1 MPKLIVWLLTAGWL
15 YISTPRLYGL
25 WVLWISKSLNNADL
39 AMWNG
44 GEWLSHACAL
54 MITALYIGGLCEVV
68 HTGLLKGR
76 TKAISEIEKVLLPFL
91 LLLLSWWGTQLIL
104 RLLIQ
109 GVPASLSFLIAAFV
123 TALVGSVVLT
133 LPTPL
138 PSPSGTIRG
147 RSLREPAEFRRVWGR
162 LNKRELRGLIPWGA
176 TFIAK
181 KNEALH
187 FILIGN
193 TGAGKSTWLEVM
205 MTKTL
210 AGIGFN
216 PNYRAIVVDAK
227 SNLLPYLEAL
237 GLGIGEDGPLYV
249 ILNPLDK
256 RAARWAI
263 GKDINSP
270 GKAREFA
277 RTFIPEVKGDNR
289 FFTQTA
295 VALLTAVIVSLQRAK
310 GESWTL
316 RDLINAF
323 SNTAIAHALIQQWNP
338 RPHDLDDYFKVKK
351 GERNEIFMS
360 VRAELD
366 QFHLIAASWE
376 VATREFSITDWIR
389 GEYVLVLGSDYEYP
403 DALKTINALLFS
415 SIAARLKQLP
425 DDPERRVWLY
435 IDELIATGKLVAFEQ
450 LLQLGRSKSVC
461 MVSSVLNMASF
472 VEEFGENIAKSIWG
486 LSRHK
491 AMFPMDSDSAKYISD
506 AIGKHEVIQTTY
518 TPQVPNPDKPP
529 SISGVSYQR
538 TERTTILPQE
548 LDERE
553 LPVPGP
559 KNGLSGYFSLPGE
572 GIHYHTYS
580 WQEIT
585 KMRPER
591 LDDGDGGV
599 VGYDR
604 IDERFVRTIPTP
616 WTEEELAQLK
626 LSPPDAEGGDAPRST
641 KPHGPRKPGDN
652 SGAKPPRPIKK
663 KPKE

>member
-1 MPKLIVWLLTAGWL
+1 MLKLIVWLLTAGWL
-15 YISTPRLYGL
+15 YISTPRLYDV
-25 WVLWISKSLNNADL
+25 WVLWVSKSLNNADL

-68 HTGLLKGR
+68 HAGLLKGR
-76 TKAISEIEKVLLPFL
+76 TTIIAEIEKALLSL
-91 LLLLSWWGTQLIL
+91 LLLIVGWWGTQFIV

-109 GVPASLSFLIAAFV
+109 GVPDSLSFLIAAFV
-123 TALVGSVVLT
+123 TALVGSVVFM
-133 LPTPL
+133 PAPL
-138 PSPSGTIRG
+138 PSSRPIRG
-147 RSLREPAEFRRVWGR
+147 RPLRQSAELRQTWKRRKKT
-162 LNKRELRGLIPWGA
+162 NIRGLIPWGA

-181 KNEALH
+181 GNEALH

-205 MTKTL
+205 MAKTL

-227 SNLLPYLEAL
+227 GNLLPFLEAL

-249 ILNPLDK
+249 ILNPLDR

-270 GKAREFA
+270 GKAYEFA
-277 RTFIPEVKGDNR
+277 HTVIPEAKGDNQ

-295 VALLTAVIVSLQRAK
+295 VALLAAVIVSLQNAK
-310 GESWTL
+310 GEEWTL

-323 SNTAIAHALIQQWNP
+323 STPAITQALIRKWHP
-338 RPHDLDDYFKVKK
+338 RIQDFDDYFKVKK
-351 GERNEIFMS
+351 GERNDIFMT
-360 VRAELD
+360 VRATLD
-366 QFHLIAASWE
+366 QFHLIAACWE

-389 GEYVLVLGSDYEYP
+389 GEYILVLGADYEYP
-403 DALKTINALLFS
+403 DALKKINALLFS

-425 DDPERRVWLY
+425 DDPDRRVWLF

-472 VEEFGENIAKSIWG
+472 VEEFGENIAKSIWA

-491 AMFPMDSDSAKYISD
+491 ALFPMDSDSAKYISE

-529 SISGVSYQR
+529 SSSGVSYQR
-538 TERTTILPQE
+538 TERLTILPQE

-553 LPVPGP
+553 LPVPGL
-559 KNGLSGYFSLPGE
+559 KNGLRGYFSLPGE
-572 GIHYHTYS
+572 GIHHHTYS

-591 LDDGDGGV
+591 LDDV

-604 IDERFVRTIPTP
+604 IDERFVPTIPTP
-616 WTEEELAQLK
+616 WTEEELAELQI
-626 LSPPDAEGGDAPRST
+626 SPPDTDTGADSRST
-641 KPHGPRKPGDN
+641 KPRTPRKPGDS
-652 SGAKPPRPIKK
+652 SGRKPPRPIKK
-663 KPKE
+663 NPRD

>member
-15 YISTPRLYGL
+15 YISTPRLYEL
-25 WVLWISKSLNNADL
+25 WVLWISKSLSGADL

-44 GEWLSHACAL
+44 GEWISHACAL
-54 MITALYIGGLCEVV
+54 ILSALYIGGLCEVV
-68 HTGLLKGR
+68 HVGLLKGR
-76 TKAISEIEKVLLPFL
+76 TKVISEIEKVLLPL
-91 LLLLSWWGTQLIL
+91 LLLLVGWWGTQFVV

-109 GVPASLSFLIAAFV
+109 GVPASLTFLIAAFV
-123 TALVGSVVLT
+123 TALVGSVVLV
-133 LPTPL
+133 PAPL
-138 PSPSGTIRG
+138 PLSQPVRG
-147 RSLREPAEFRRVWGR
+147 RSLRQSAELKRLWRRRGERKV
-162 LNKRELRGLIPWGA
+162 KGLIPWGA

-216 PNYRAIVVDAK
+216 PNHRAIVVDAK
-227 SNLLPYLEAL
+227 GNLLPFLEAL

-270 GKAREFA
+270 GKAHEFA
-277 RTFIPEVKGDNR
+277 RTVIPEAKGDNQ
-289 FFTQTA
+289 FFPQTA
-295 VALLTAVIVSLQRAK
+295 MALLVAVIVSLQRAK
-310 GESWTL
+310 GERWTL

-323 SNTAIAHALIQQWNP
+323 STAAVAQTLIKRWNP
-338 RPHDLDDYFKVKK
+338 RPQDLDDYFKVKK
-351 GERNEIFMS
+351 GERNDIFMS

-366 QFHLIAASWE
+366 QFHLIAACWE

-403 DALKTINALLFS
+403 DALKTINASLFS

-435 IDELIATGKLVAFEQ
+435 IDELIATGKLVALEK

-518 TPQVPNPDKPP
+518 TPQVPNSDNPP
-529 SISGVSYQR
+529 SSSGVSYQR

-559 KNGLSGYFSLPGE
+559 KNGLSGYFSLPEE

-626 LSPPDAEGGDAPRST
+626 LNSPDTGGDAPRSA
-641 KPHGPRKPGDN
+641 KPRGPRKPGDN
-652 SGAKPPRPIKK
+652 SGGKPERPIRR

>member
-1 MPKLIVWLLTAGWL
+1 MFQSIAWLLTAGWL
-15 YISTPRLYGL
+15 YISTPRLYEL
-25 WVLWISKSLNNADL
+25 WVLWIGKGINSADL

-44 GEWLSHACAL
+44 GGWLSHACAL
-54 MITALYIGGLCEVV
+54 MLTALYIGGLCEVV
-68 HTGLLKGR
+68 HAGLLKGR
-76 TKAISEIEKVLLPFL
+76 TKVMAEIEKALLPFL
-91 LLLLSWWGTQLIL
+91 LLLLGWWGTQFVV

-123 TALVGSVVLT
+123 TALIGSVVLM
-133 LPTPL
+133 PA
-138 PSPSGTIRG
+138 SPSSSRTIRG
-147 RSLREPAEFRRVWGR
+147 RSLRQSV
-162 LNKRELRGLIPWGA
+162 ELRQRWRRRKTTNTIGLIPWGA

-181 KNEALH
+181 ENEALH

-216 PNYRAIVVDAK
+216 PNYRAIVVDPK
-227 SNLLPYLEAL
+227 GNLLPFLEAL

-249 ILNPLDK
+249 ILNPLDR

-270 GKAREFA
+270 GKAQEFA
-277 RTFIPEVKGDNR
+277 RTVIPEVKGDNQ

-295 VALLTAVIVSLQRAK
+295 VALLAAVIVSLQRAK
-310 GESWTL
+310 REGWTL
-316 RDLINAF
+316 RDLINGF
-323 SNTAIAHALIQQWNP
+323 SAPAITQALIQQWHP
-338 RPHDLDDYFKVKK
+338 RPQDFDDYFKVKK
-351 GERNEIFMS
+351 GERNDIFMT

-366 QFHLIAASWE
+366 QFQLIAACWQI
-376 VATREFSITDWIR
+376 ATHEFSIADWIR
-389 GEYVLVLGSDYEYP
+389 GEYLLVLGSDYEYP
-403 DALKTINALLFS
+403 DALKKINALLFS

-425 DDPERRVWLY
+425 DDPDRRVWLF

-450 LLQLGRSKSVC
+450 MLQLGRSKSVC

-491 AMFPMDSDSAKYISD
+491 ALFPMDSDSAKYISE

-518 TPQVPNPDKPP
+518 TPQVPNADKPP
-529 SISGVSYQR
+529 SSSGVSYKR
-538 TERTTILPQE
+538 TERSTLLPQE

-553 LPVPGP
+553 LPLPGP

-572 GIHYHTYS
+572 GIHYHTYR
-580 WQEIT
+580 WQEIEA
-585 KMRPER
+585 MRPDR
-591 LDDGDGGV
+591 LDGV
-599 VGYDR
+599 IGYDR
-604 IDERFVRTIPTP
+604 IDERFEATIPTP
-616 WTEEELAQLK
+616 WTVEELAELK
-626 LSPPDAEGGDAPRST
+626 ITPPDTEGDAPRST
-641 KPHGPRKPGDN
+641 KSRLPRKPGDN
-652 SGAKPPRPIKK
+652 SGGKPPRPIKK
-663 KPKE
+663 KPRE

>member
-1 MPKLIVWLLTAGWL
+1 MLKLMVWLLTACWL

-25 WVLWISKSLNNADL
+25 WVLWVSRSLNNADL

-44 GEWLSHACAL
+44 GEWISHACAL
-54 MITALYIGGLCEVV
+54 MITAFYIGGLCEVV
-68 HTGLLKGR
+68 HVGLLKGR
-76 TKAISEIEKVLLPFL
+76 TKVISEIEKVLLPL
-91 LLLLSWWGTQLIL
+91 LVVLLGWWGTQFVV

-109 GVPASLSFLIAAFV
+109 GIPVSLSFLIAAFV
-123 TALVGSVVLT
+123 TALVGSVVLM
-133 LPTPL
+133 PAPL
-138 PSPSGTIRG
+138 PLSQPIRG
-147 RSLREPAEFRRVWGR
+147 RSLRQSAELQRRWRRRGSKV
-162 LNKRELRGLIPWGA
+162 KGLIPWGG

-181 KNEALH
+181 ENEALH

-216 PNYRAIVVDAK
+216 PDYRAIVVDAK
-227 SNLLPYLEAL
+227 GNLLPYLEAL
-237 GLGIGEDGPLYV
+237 GLGVGENGPLYV

-263 GKDINSP
+263 AKDINSP

-277 RTFIPEVKGDNR
+277 RTFIPEVKGDGR
-289 FFTQTA
+289 FFSQTG
-295 VALLTAVIVSLQRAK
+295 VALLTAVIVALQRAK
-310 GESWTL
+310 GEEWTL

-323 SNTAIAHALIQQWNP
+323 SNTEVTYALIKKWNP
-338 RPHDLDDYFKVKK
+338 RGKDLKDYFKEKK
-351 GERNEIFMS
+351 DGRNDIFMT
-360 VRAELD
+360 VRSELD
-366 QFHLIAASWE
+366 QFPLIAACWE
-376 VATREFSITDWIR
+376 VATHEFSITDWMR

-403 DALKTINALLFS
+403 DALKTINALLFA

-472 VEEFGENIAKSIWG
+472 IEEFGENIAKSIWG

-491 AMFPMDSDSAKYISD
+491 ALFPMDSDSAKYISEV
-506 AIGKHEVIQTTY
+506 IGKHEVIQTTY
-518 TPQVPNPDKPP
+518 TPQVPNPDNPP
-529 SISGVSYQR
+529 SSSGVSYQR
-538 TERTTILPQE
+538 TERLTILPQE

-591 LDDGDGGV
+591 LDDV

-604 IDERFVRTIPTP
+604 IDERFVPTIPTS
-616 WTEEELAQLK
+616 WTEEELAGLRIT
-626 LSPPDAEGGDAPRST
+626 PPDSDTDAGAASRSAKPRT
-641 KPHGPRKPGDN
+641 PRKPGDS
-652 SGAKPPRPIKK
+652 SGSKTPRPIKK
-663 KPKE
+663 DPKNKRP